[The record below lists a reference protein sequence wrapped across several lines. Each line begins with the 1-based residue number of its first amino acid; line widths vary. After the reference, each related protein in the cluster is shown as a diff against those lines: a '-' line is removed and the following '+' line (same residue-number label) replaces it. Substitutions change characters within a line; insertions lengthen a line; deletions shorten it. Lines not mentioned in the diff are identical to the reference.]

1 MKTALLFVTASLSL
15 FGQQPFDFSSL
26 DKLEA
31 KSKNR
36 TNITL
41 DGQLLKLA
49 AGFLN
54 AVDSGGDKDAAQLKL
69 LVDNLKGIYV
79 RGFGFD
85 KEGQYTEADLEP
97 LRNTLRRAPWS
108 RIVDVHEGA
117 EVSEIWVAQN
127 AAGDKFAGVA
137 IINAEPRELTVVYVS
152 GLIGADD
159 IARLNG
165 RFGINIDAL
174 EGVGRNTSRNNGKK
188 REDKKE
194 TRKEDKKENKKQD
207 QDNDR

>member
-1 MKTALLFVTASLSL
+1 MKTVLLFVTASLSL

-54 AVDSGGDKDAAQLKL
+54 TVDSGGDKDAAQLKL

-108 RIVDVHEGA
+108 RIVDVHEGG

-127 AAGDKFAGVA
+127 AAGDKFSGVA
-137 IINAEPRELTVVYVS
+137 IINAEPRELTVIYVS

-165 RFGINIDAL
+165 RFGINVDAL
-174 EGVGRNTSRNNGKK
+174 EGIRNTSRNKGKK
-188 REDKKE
+188 REDKKDGK
-194 TRKEDKKENKKQD
+194 KEDKK
-207 QDNDR
+207 QDNDK

>member
-15 FGQQPFDFSSL
+15 FGQQLFDFSSL

-49 AGFLN
+49 AGFLD
-54 AVDSGGDKDAAQLKL
+54 AVDDTGGKDAAQLKT
-69 LVDNLKGIYV
+69 LVGNLKGIYV
-79 RGFGFD
+79 RGFEFD
-85 KEGQYTEADLEP
+85 KAGQYTEADLEP
-97 LRNTLRRAPWS
+97 LRNTLRHAPWS

-137 IINAEPRELTVVYVS
+137 IINAEPRELTVIYVS

-165 RFGINIDAL
+165 RFGIHVDAL
-174 EGVGRNTSRNNGKK
+174 EGIRNTSRNKGKK
-188 REDKKE
+188 REDKKDG
-194 TRKEDKKENKKQD
+194 K
-207 QDNDR
+207 